1 MKKSNVLKEKA
12 RLLKIVVAQRG
23 LRQGLGSDSR
33 LPRPIF
39 YSLEAVLSGFT
50 LLELARIE
58 KCSATFAVRKQIYVD

>member
-1 MKKSNVLKEKA
+1 MPVITMGECSF
-12 RLLKIVVAQRG
+12 LLAMQGVVSGIKIQDD
-23 LRQGLGSDSR
+23 L
-33 LPRPIF
+33 RPIF